1 MRDDSTICALSTP
14 VGVGGLAVIRVSGPD
29 AIEIAG
35 RVFRGRSLQK
45 APTYQARHGVIVDP
59 KSGEMIDEVVALVMR
74 GPRNFTGE
82 DTVEIDCHGGMYIC
96 RRILEALIQSG
107 CRMATPGEFSK
118 RAFLNGRMDL
128 TEAEA
133 VMDMINAETAYSL
146 KAATHQLKGG
156 LSEAIENV
164 RLMLLDCIVKME
176 VNIDYPEYDVPEIT
190 DDEVFETCEAA
201 LDKVEELLSTAD
213 SGRMLRDGIG
223 AALVGSPNVGKSSL
237 LNLLLGSDR
246 AIVTEIPGTT
256 RDVIEE
262 KLDLGGIPI
271 RIMDTAGIRET
282 SDTVE
287 KIGVERSYRSMEESD
302 VIFWVVDATRDI
314 SEEEQAFRKASL
326 SKGGK
331 PYLVL
336 LNKTDEGRL
345 SRETLAETLQ
355 IDPSRIVEMSAKEK
369 TGIPELTE
377 KIKEMFFAGEVLSFS
392 QPLITNLR
400 QKEALAG
407 AREALQRVLDAEGMP
422 QDLLVIDIR
431 EAAEAIGRVTGK
443 STQEEVITEIFSRF
457 CLGK

>member
-1 MRDDSTICALSTP
+1 VREDATICALSTP
-14 VGVGGLAVIRVSGPD
+14 VGIGGLAVIRVSGPD
-29 AIEIAG
+29 AIACCERIFQG
-35 RVFRGRSLQK
+35 KSLESTPAYK
-45 APTYQARHGVIVDP
+45 ARHGMILDP
-59 KSGEMIDEVVALVMR
+59 DTGEMIDEVVVLVMR

-96 RRILEALIQSG
+96 RRILEALIKSG

-146 KAATHQLKGG
+146 KAATHQLQGG

-164 RLMLLDCIVKME
+164 RLSLLDCIVKME

-190 DDEVFETCEAA
+190 DGEVLAICENA
-201 LDKVEELLSTAD
+201 LERVEELLKTAD
-213 SGRMLRDGIG
+213 SGRLLRDGIG

-237 LNLLLGSDR
+237 LNLLLGSER

-262 KLDLGGIPI
+262 KLDLSGIPI

-302 VIFWVVDATRDI
+302 VIFWVVDATRDL
-314 SEEEQAFRKASL
+314 SEEERAFRQASL
-326 SKGGK
+326 HK

-336 LNKTDEGRL
+336 LNKTDAGEMDRI
-345 SRETLAETLQ
+345 TLAEKLG
-355 IDPSRIVEMSAKEK
+355 IDPGLIVEMSAKEK

-377 KIKEMFFAGEVLSFS
+377 KIKEMFFSGEVLSFS

-400 QKEALAG
+400 QKEALT
-407 AREALQRVLDAEGMP
+407 EAKTALKRALEAAGMP

-431 EAAEAIGRVTGK
+431 EAAEAIGRVSGK